1 MAAAVRLC
9 LGAGPQWGM
18 IMVVR
23 NVFAIA
29 LALGLVFGL
38 ALHGGPVAADQD
50 DPRLAELFDRLKAA
64 PDMQTAR
71 EVEATIWSIWIQS
84 DDEVIRM
91 LMAQGVAAMNRQDMR
106 AALGKFEQIVK
117 IAPGFAEGW
126 NKRATVYYLLGN
138 FSGSLHDI
146 ERTLK
151 LEPRHFGALSG
162 RGLVLLE
169 LEDMNAA
176 LESFEAALQVYPKL
190 SGANHNA
197 KALRLEIQKH
207 DI

>member
-1 MAAAVRLC
+1 
-9 LGAGPQWGM
+9 M

-23 NVFAIA
+23 RSIAIA

-38 ALHGGPVAADQD
+38 ALHVSPVSADQD
-50 DPRLAELFDRLKAA
+50 DPRLETLFDRLQAA
-64 PDMQTAR
+64 PSARSAR
-71 EVEATIWSIWIQS
+71 EVEASIWQIWLHS
-84 DDEVIRM
+84 DDEVIGM
-91 LMAQGVAAMNRQDMR
+91 LMAQGVAAMSRQDMR
-106 AALGKFEQIVK
+106 AALGKFDQIVK

-146 ERTLK
+146 ERTLN

-169 LEDMNAA
+169 LEEIKAA
-176 LESFEAALQVYPKL
+176 LESFEAALKVYPKL
-190 SGANHNA
+190 SGASHNA
-197 KALRLEIQKH
+197 EALRREIQKH
-207 DI
+207 EI